1 MASGRV
7 PRTAMTLQGFDNCV
21 HSKGGGRIRRNGFGY
36 HRRLLDKTIRPDPAR
51 ALVHLID
58 HLLSSPILARIL
70 IARIIRVAR
79 ELMAGLC
86 SMIWIWT
93 FLLTAILSAYLRVG
107 YVLPLACGSF
117 GFARFYV
124 RPNAAS
130 HRFSALHNDEGSAI
144 VSEWG
149 YGRTPP
155 APRQS
160 GES

>member
-1 MASGRV
+1 M
-7 PRTAMTLQGFDNCV
+7 
-21 HSKGGGRIRRNGFGY
+21 IR
-36 HRRLLDKTIRPDPAR
+36 
-51 ALVHLID
+51 
-58 HLLSSPILARIL
+58 
-70 IARIIRVAR
+70 
-79 ELMAGLC
+79 
-86 SMIWIWT
+86 T
-93 FLLTAILSAYLRVG
+93 FLLAAILSAYLRVG
-107 YVLPLACGSF
+107 YVLPLVCGSF
-117 GFARFYV
+117 GCARFYV